1 MLITIMDTLIEGYT
15 ENNNNKNNN
24 IKLATTKTFISI
36 PETSSSFPL
45 IINSSRQN
53 NNNLMDNNIND
64 NNDQEEAGCTN
75 SHIISAETIIS
86 FTENMDAVM
95 ISALM
100 HILCWIGLIVSSLSL
115 VFLNL
120 DKLIFFRF
128 PLRYSTCFTRAR
140 AIYLALGCWFLSTAF
155 VLFAWSTESF
165 HCVDEDCVTLAIFP
179 NRLYIYLPF
188 MICVGVIPTIT
199 SLSVAIYIM
208 KVVSEHRRQIKAQ
221 EHLLRTPRDTNSP
234 ALVTESSPR
243 PHSAMRSKMRTFYF
257 IFMTTVFTAFTL
269 LPYRFAG
276 LQRSLNPQRT
286 NECMTIFLYWLMM
299 YLVYLNS
306 MLNPLLT
313 VSILPQ
319 YRMGFVRDVLLCQSL
334 RAKRRMTDQRR
345 NYYTTV
351 VQRGSSDAAI

>member
-1 MLITIMDTLIEGYT
+1 MLMTISTLEGYS
-15 ENNNNKNNN
+15 ENN
-24 IKLATTKTFISI
+24 IKNNINIATTKTFISI

-53 NNNLMDNNIND
+53 NLNLMDNQESS
-64 NNDQEEAGCTN
+64 NNGEDQEEAGCTN
-75 SHIISAETIIS
+75 SHIISAQTIIS

-95 ISALM
+95 FVLTLFSSFLQLYVMFAALKHIKRKTSDKCLHVFLLSMTMADFLLTALCYPVELAPRAGLINKFPRFISALM

-208 KVVSEHRRQIKAQ
+208 KVVSEHRRQIKSQ
-221 EHLLRTPRDTNSP
+221 G
-234 ALVTESSPR
+234 
-243 PHSAMRSKMRTFYF
+243 K
-257 IFMTTVFTAFTL
+257 
-269 LPYRFAG
+269 G
-276 LQRSLNPQRT
+276 
-286 NECMTIFLYWLMM
+286 
-299 YLVYLNS
+299 
-306 MLNPLLT
+306 
-313 VSILPQ
+313 
-319 YRMGFVRDVLLCQSL
+319 
-334 RAKRRMTDQRR
+334 K
-345 NYYTTV
+345 
-351 VQRGSSDAAI
+351 